1 MWGGGD
7 SQLLEQQISTINQPN
22 LPQGYNYNAPLEE
35 QTPASSQQIPSSETP
50 FVNPISAEESSVGVD
65 KKSECAE

>member
-7 SQLLEQQISTINQPN
+7 SQLLEQQISTINQPT

-35 QTPASSQQIPSSETP
+35 QSPASSQQILIPSSETP
-50 FVNPISAEESSVGVD
+50 FVNPISAEESSAGVD
-65 KKSECAE
+65 KKS